1 MTREKKENNDAVE
14 AEGRAFK
21 AKMKEL
27 QYKYTAEEKEAA
39 DLITEEETFKW
50 FMKNFLL
57 KEMDLPVIYY
67 FDPLKEG
74 QNPVFLPYEVK
85 MRDVTAKQLIEDA
98 DKFIGQWWKPIGK
111 SE

>member
-1 MTREKKENNDAVE
+1 
-14 AEGRAFK
+14 
-21 AKMKEL
+21 
-27 QYKYTAEEKEAA
+27 
-39 DLITEEETFKW
+39 
-50 FMKNFLL
+50 
-57 KEMDLPVIYY
+57 MDLPVIYY

-74 QNPVFLPYEVK
+74 QMPVFLPYEVK